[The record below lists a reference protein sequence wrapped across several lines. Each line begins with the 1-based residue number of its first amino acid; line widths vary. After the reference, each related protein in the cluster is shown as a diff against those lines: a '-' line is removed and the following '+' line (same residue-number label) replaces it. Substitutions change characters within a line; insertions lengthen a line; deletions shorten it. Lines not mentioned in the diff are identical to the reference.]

1 MSDFLSQ
8 IADVSVTSTTRT
20 PTRAGFGVAMIVAFA
35 VPWSTGSRVRTFT
48 SLASM
53 VTAGFVAADAA
64 YQMAQAYFGQ
74 NPAPTKLKIGRKASA
89 SAQVIRY
96 TLETPA
102 VGKVY
107 GSTVGGTAWTRTAA
121 GTDLA
126 TECTAVAAAINALS
140 GVSATAILATGG
152 GSTMGS
158 QTLSGA
164 SLNGAVGTRAMNPP
178 RAVSLVLSSHAD
190 WDATTATVTG
200 TRHGTVQTDTLS
212 IPNGGNT
219 TLVTTKLFD
228 SVTSITIPAQSGTG
242 GTFTVGLAARFTAS
256 GVSGTHV
263 DVTTTIA
270 GDLVS
275 HAAVAT
281 TTHLEDVTE
290 DPGLSADLDA
300 IAAADSDF
308 YGLLLDSNSSAEIS
322 VAALWVESRRKFLCV
337 QTADSAAAESDSTTD
352 ILYGLKAAG
361 YTHTLAFYY
370 AALGLSTS
378 WLAAGLLGS
387 YLPTD
392 PGASIVAY
400 RTIAGVTVLDLSDD
414 AHAAV
419 LAKNASTYES
429 LNGIAVTYDGKVS
442 VGEWADV
449 IRGLDWWVSRMRE
462 RILVAQLAAVAAGSK
477 IAYTADGIDTIGGL
491 VRAQNSEGVR
501 VGLFAADPA
510 PTVTTPDIATIT
522 AEVRAT
528 RVLGDVTT
536 TARLAGAILIA
547 QVRGTASA

>member
-20 PTRAGFGVAMIVAFA
+20 PTRAGFGVAMIVAFS
-35 VPWSTGSRVRTFT
+35 VPWSSGSRVRTYT

-53 VTAGFVAADAA
+53 VAAGFVSSDAA
-64 YQMAQAYFGQ
+64 YQEASAYFAQ
-74 NPAPTKLKIGRKASA
+74 NPAPQKVKIGRKLNA

-96 TLETPA
+96 TPGTPA

-107 GSTVGGTAWTRTAA
+107 GSQVGGTAWTRTAT
-121 GTDLA
+121 GTDAA
-126 TECTAVAAAINALS
+126 TECTAIAVAINALS

-152 GSTMGS
+152 ASTTGV
-158 QTLSGA
+158 QTLSGTA
-164 SLNGAVGTRAMNPP
+164 LNGSVGTRTMNPP
-178 RAVSLVLSSHAD
+178 RAVSLVLNSHAD
-190 WDATTATVTG
+190 WDATTATITG
-200 TRHGTVQTDTLS
+200 TRHGAVQTESLS
-212 IPNGGNT
+212 IPNAGGA

-228 SVTSITIPAQSGTG
+228 SVTSVTIPAQSGTN
-242 GTFTVGLAARFTAS
+242 GTFTVGLAARFAAS
-256 GVSGTHV
+256 GSSGTHV
-263 DVTTTIA
+263 DVTTTLA
-270 GDLVS
+270 GDVVS
-275 HAAVAT
+275 HAAIT
-281 TTHLEDVTE
+281 DTLHLEDVTA
-290 DPGLSADLDA
+290 DPGLEADLNA

-308 YGLLLDSNSSAEIS
+308 YGLLLDSNSSAEIG

-337 QTADSAAAESDSTTD
+337 QTADAAAASSDSTDD
-352 ILYGLKAAG
+352 ILSTLKATG

-370 AALGLSTS
+370 PAIGLSTS
-378 WLAAGLLGS
+378 HLAAGVLGS
-387 YLPTD
+387 FLPTD

-400 RTIAGVTVLDLSDD
+400 RTIAGVTVLDIDD
-414 AHAAV
+414 DTHAAV
-419 LAKNASTYES
+419 LAKNGSTYES
-429 LNGIAVTYDGKVS
+429 LNGIGVTYDGKVS

-449 IRGLDWWVSRMRE
+449 VRGLDWWVSRMRE
-462 RILVAQLAAVAAGSK
+462 RILVAQIAAVAAGSK

-522 AEVRAT
+522 PEVRAT
-528 RVLGDVTT
+528 RVLGDVTF